1 MKLTLDKDTAP
12 ADTKLEYGNQELTY
26 ERCKTPAFNDNS
38 TSTEIPVFTKY
49 LGTLYFNFSAPL
61 RQ

>member
-12 ADTKLEYGNQELTY
+12 ADTKLEYGNQALTY

-38 TSTEIPVFTKY
+38 TSTDGPVFTKY
-49 LGTLYFNFSAPL
+49 LGMSYIKFSVPL
-61 RQ
+61 EQ